1 MQIDFRKI
9 KGSTLDID
17 YSKDSS
23 SIVGTIERVDRDSVK
38 LESNFSTELE
48 LICNR
53 CGKEFKRE
61 FNYPLELLL
70 TDGVYSDPTE
80 INIIE
85 FNQGKIDFDY
95 LLNSE
100 IASIEEDYNYCDSC
114 QDREDFE
121 IEF

>member
-70 TDGVYSDPTE
+70 TDGIYSDPTE